1 VRRPSPPD
9 RRGTTLGCV
18 PEARDGTLVRANG
31 IELCYDTFG
40 DPAAA
45 PLLLVMGL
53 GGQMIQWDEAF
64 CTQLAERGFHVVRF
78 DNRDVGRSQRFT
90 GGGRLGV
97 VELLRLRLFGTPVR
111 ASYTLRDMAEDA
123 VGLLDALGITRAHV
137 VGVSMGGMIA
147 QELAIGF
154 PERLLSVTSI
164 MSTTGDRKLPGPT
177 REAMRI
183 LLASPPRTRDEFVQ
197 RYAATWNVL
206 RAGSFPEDEAND
218 RERAERTWAR
228 GNDPAG
234 AGRQLRAILASGDR
248 TARLGAVKVKALV
261 VHGEVDPLVR
271 PAAGRATAAAIPG
284 AKLVMVPGMGHAMPV
299 RLWPALVDAIA
310 THAHAASTS

>member
-1 VRRPSPPD
+1 
-9 RRGTTLGCV
+9 
-18 PEARDGTLVRANG
+18 VRANG

-53 GGQMIQWDEAF
+53 GAQMIQWDEAF
-64 CTQLAERGFHVVRF
+64 CTRLAERGFHVIRF
-78 DNRDVGRSQRFT
+78 DNRDVGKSQRFT
-90 GGGRLGV
+90 GGGRLG
-97 VELLRLRLFGTPVR
+97 LLEFLSHRLFGTAVR
-111 ASYTLRDMAEDA
+111 APYTLRDMAEDA
-123 VGLLDALGITRAHV
+123 VGLLDALGIPRAHV

-177 REAMRI
+177 RGAMRI
-183 LLASPPRTRDEFVQ
+183 LLASPPRSREEFLR
-197 RYAATWNVL
+197 RYSATWNLL
-206 RAGSFPEDEAND
+206 RAGSFAEDEAKD
-218 RERAERTWAR
+218 QQRAERTWTR

-248 TARLGAVKVKALV
+248 TARLATVKVRALV
-261 VHGEVDPLVR
+261 IHGEVDPLVR
-271 PAAGRATAAAIPG
+271 PAAGKATAAAIPG
-284 AKLVMVPGMGHAMPV
+284 AKLVMVPRMGHAMPMSM
-299 RLWPALVDAIA
+299 WPEIIEAIA
-310 THAHAASTS
+310 THAHGKGQV